1 MTSKPSR
8 GGIVDNGIE
17 QVVPKGVS
25 HRALTIARLIDR
37 RCRVPGEYTVK
48 LIIPYHG
55 RARWRI
61 EVSRL
66 EKIRSMEI
74 DRKGKMT

>member
-17 QVVPKGVS
+17 QVVPKGIS

-37 RCRVPGEYTVK
+37 HCCVPGEYTVK
-48 LIIPYHG
+48 LVIPYHG
-55 RARWRI
+55 RAKWCV
-61 EVSRL
+61 EVSRQ
-66 EKIRSMEI
+66 ERIRLMEI
-74 DRKGKMT
+74 DRKGKKT